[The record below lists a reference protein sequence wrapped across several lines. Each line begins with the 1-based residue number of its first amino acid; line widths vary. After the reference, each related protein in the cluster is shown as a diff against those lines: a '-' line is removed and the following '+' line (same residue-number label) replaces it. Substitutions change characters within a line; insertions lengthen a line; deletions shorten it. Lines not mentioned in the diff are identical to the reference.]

1 MIVQKKFLED
11 LRELF
16 NLNIYEAKIW
26 TSLLSRGVS
35 TASELSDIANVPR
48 SRSYDV
54 LESLE
59 KKGFIIMKLGKPI
72 KYIAIEP
79 EEIIRRVQKQIGKD
93 AKVRVDLLEKVKSSD
108 VFDELKA
115 LHNQEVE
122 HILPEKLTGSIQ
134 GRKDIYSSLRSAIGD
149 AKKSIVI
156 VTTEEGLKRKA
167 RALNAALKKAK
178 ARGINI
184 EIMGPITK
192 ENEPHIKHL
201 EKYGKL
207 KHVDKINARYI
218 VIDDDHLMIFMHND
232 KNLNESYDMA
242 IWVKTPL
249 FGKAL
254 KELSNF

>member
-1 MIVQKKFLED
+1 MIVQKKFLEN
-11 LRELF
+11 LRDLF

-59 KKGFIIMKLGKPI
+59 KKGYIIMKLGKPI

-93 AKVRVDLLEKVKSSD
+93 AKTKVELLEKVKSSD
-108 VFDELKA
+108 IFEELKA
-115 LHNQEVE
+115 LHNQEIE
-122 HILPEKLTGSIQ
+122 HILPEKLTGSIL
-134 GRKDIYSSLRSAIGD
+134 GRKEIYSSLRSAIGD
-149 AKKSIVI
+149 AKKSISI
-156 VTTEEGLKRKA
+156 VTTEEGLIRKS
-167 RALNAALKKAK
+167 RALNAALKKASS
-178 ARGINI
+178 RGIKI
-184 EIMGPITK
+184 EVMGPITK
-192 ENEPHIKHL
+192 DNQTHIKHL

-207 KHVDKINARYI
+207 KHVDKINARYVI
-218 VIDDDHLMIFMHND
+218 IDDEHLMIFMHND
-232 KNLNESYDMA
+232 KDLNDSYDMA

-249 FGKAL
+249 FGKAI
-254 KELSNF
+254 KELMSF